1 METQDKQIIYQI
13 LDADVERYRLI
24 MDRYSQRVF
33 ALVVKIVSC
42 EEDAE
47 EITQDVFMKA
57 FQNLSKFDFRSSV
70 STWLFRIAYNE
81 AVNHTRRS
89 NHQSEIALDD
99 TLLHNISDA
108 QVDNLLDSDDPRLA
122 ALPAAIEALSVEERA
137 LITLHYFEEM
147 PLKEVA
153 AMMRLGE
160 SAAKV
165 LEPEVE
171 GGNCRRTSH
180 HILCVRSVWLNV
192 TANAESYGGA

>member
-13 LDADVERYRLI
+13 LDGDVERYRLI

-89 NHQSEIALDD
+89 KHQSEIAMDD

-160 SAAKV
+160 STAKV
-165 LEPEVE
+165 RLM
-171 GGNCRRTSH
+171 RTRKKLYVLINEISRK
-180 HILCVRSVWLNV
+180 L
-192 TANAESYGGA
+192 

>member
-13 LDADVERYRLI
+13 LDGDVERYRLI

-47 EITQDVFMKA
+47 EITQDVFMK
-57 FQNLSKFDFRSSV
+57 V

-165 LEPEVE
+165 RLM
-171 GGNCRRTSH
+171 RTRKKLYVLINEISRK
-180 HILCVRSVWLNV
+180 L
-192 TANAESYGGA
+192 

>member
-1 METQDKQIIYQI
+1 M
-13 LDADVERYRLI
+13 
-24 MDRYSQRVF
+24 
-33 ALVVKIVSC
+33 
-42 EEDAE
+42 
-47 EITQDVFMKA
+47 
-57 FQNLSKFDFRSSV
+57 
-70 STWLFRIAYNE
+70 
-81 AVNHTRRS
+81 NHTRRS

-165 LEPEVE
+165 RLM
-171 GGNCRRTSH
+171 RTRKKLYVLINEISRK
-180 HILCVRSVWLNV
+180 L
-192 TANAESYGGA
+192 

>member
-13 LDADVERYRLI
+13 LDGDVERYRLI

-108 QVDNLLDSDDPRLA
+108 QVDNLVDSDDPRLA

-165 LEPEVE
+165 RLM
-171 GGNCRRTSH
+171 RTRKKLYVLINEISRK
-180 HILCVRSVWLNV
+180 L
-192 TANAESYGGA
+192 

>member
-13 LDADVERYRLI
+13 LDGDVERYRLI

-137 LITLHYFEEM
+137 LITLHYF
-147 PLKEVA
+147 
-153 AMMRLGE
+153 
-160 SAAKV
+160 
-165 LEPEVE
+165 
-171 GGNCRRTSH
+171 
-180 HILCVRSVWLNV
+180 
-192 TANAESYGGA
+192 